1 MSTPP
6 YPPAIAP
13 YAQAA
18 AVVDG
23 DGTVT
28 RAHGVVEV
36 RKSADGS
43 YLVKVSEDVD
53 LANGVPMAA
62 LISRPDAS
70 VPAQIYVAPQVTG
83 GDPHTF
89 GVTTYAGAARAD
101 SPFTVIV
108 P

>member
-1 MSTPP
+1 MSNPP

-18 AVVDG
+18 AVVEK

-36 RKSADGS
+36 RRSADGS

-53 LANGVPMAA
+53 LAKGVPLAS
-62 LISRPDAS
+62 LIGRSDMS
-70 VPAQIYVAPQVTG
+70 VPAQIYVIPQVTG
-83 GDPHTF
+83 GDPYTF
-89 GVTTYAGAARAD
+89 GVTTYAGAARVD